1 MAKTRKP
8 LTEEQKQVLR
18 DRMAA
23 ARAKKAE
30 MKAAETPKEEQSLGV
45 DASLAPAT
53 PVEAVKET
61 VQNSNEDTQ
70 AILAR
75 ALEAIET
82 LAKLQAA
89 GVNTAQAGPTM
100 NNGRITG
107 TVTKY
112 SIDPKDYPSP
122 VERLKAEARLA
133 PFAFPLNYDLAY
145 EVGTTSYQ
153 SKDGINFIEPKF
165 KLELQRII
173 RDDLTGEPT
182 GRRLVLCRLA
192 MHEDPQSALVVA
204 RENGVNIEEMD
215 ELALLNEMRYIQ
227 MRDWLF
233 ESFFAPIS
241 TNRSSQ
247 NEMVVD
253 GKIVEF
259 FEVND
264 QQAKKLPFDELSR
277 FRG

>member
-1 MAKTRKP
+1 VPKAKKA
-8 LTEEQKQVLR
+8 LSEEQKQVLR

-23 ARAKKAE
+23 ARAKKAA
-30 MKAAETPKEEQSLGV
+30 MKAAETTTEEPS
-45 DASLAPAT
+45 T
-53 PVEAVKET
+53 RVEASPEPAAVQET
-61 VQNSNEDTQ
+61 IQNSNESTE

-82 LAKLQAA
+82 LAKLQAQ
-89 GVNTAQAGPTM
+89 GVNTQTGPSM
-100 NNGRITG
+100 NNGRVVG

-112 SIDPKDYPSP
+112 SINPDDYPSP
-122 VERLKAEARLA
+122 VERIKAEARLA

-165 KLELQRII
+165 KLELQRIV
-173 RDDLTGEPT
+173 RDELTGEPT

-192 MHEDPQSALVVA
+192 MHEDPQSALTVA
-204 RENGVNIEEMD
+204 RDNGIDTDGMD

-227 MRDWLF
+227 MRDWVF
-233 ESFFAPIS
+233 ESFFLPIS
-241 TNRSSQ
+241 TNRSAQ

-264 QQAKKLPFDELSR
+264 QSAKKLPFDNLSR

>member
-1 MAKTRKP
+1 MAKAKKP

-30 MKAAETPKEEQSLGV
+30 MKAKEAADVSTRVEAGPEVETPIE
-45 DASLAPAT
+45 T
-53 PVEAVKET
+53 VKET
-61 VQNSNEDTQ
+61 IQNSGEDTG

-89 GVNTAQAGPTM
+89 NTGTTNPGVQL

-112 SIDPKDYPSP
+112 SVDPSDYPSP
-122 VERLKAEARLA
+122 VERLKAEQRLA
-133 PFAFPLNYDLAY
+133 PFAFPLNYDLDY
-145 EVGTTSYQ
+145 KVSTTAYQ
-153 SKDGINFIEPKF
+153 SIEGINYIEPKF
-165 KLELQRII
+165 SLELHKIV
-173 RDDLTGEPT
+173 RDDMTGEAT
-182 GRRLVLCRLA
+182 GGRYVLCRLA
-192 MHEDPQSALVVA
+192 MHEDPQAALQIA
-204 RENGVNIEEMD
+204 RDNGIDTAALD
-215 ELALLNEMRYIQ
+215 EKALLDEMRYIQ

-241 TNRSSQ
+241 TNKNSRS
-247 NEMVVD
+247 EMVVG
-253 GKIVEF
+253 GKVVEF
-259 FEVND
+259 FEIND
-264 QQAKKLPFDELSR
+264 QNNQKLPFNELNR
-277 FRG
+277 YKV